1 MDNNT
6 LVSRIQT
13 LLKGTSKDG
22 RISRRLI
29 LKTAES
35 KAKFLIAQ
43 KLNDRSLY
51 REQNLYQTISCIELI
66 EQDLIKCLIV
76 EFKSCR
82 SLKRSKLKLPELIHS
97 KYGNSLKE
105 VISVDGQYSFEPIT
119 PSQYRLNKKRTI
131 KTKTDYFYVQDGY
144 LYLPD
149 SDVEM
154 VDLVILTTDL
164 YELEQCSS
172 CSENKCKSAWEF
184 EFICPD
190 KLLEVVIQETIKE
203 LSLNKQIREDVNPN
217 LNENG

>member
-1 MDNNT
+1 MTNKDLT
-6 LVSRIQT
+6 SRIQT

-22 RISRRLI
+22 RISNRLI

-35 KAKFLIAQ
+35 KAKFLISQ

-51 REQNLYQTISCIELI
+51 REQNLYQIISCIELI
-66 EQDLIKCLIV
+66 EQDIIRCPII

-97 KYGNSLKE
+97 KYGSSLKE
-105 VISVDGQYSFEPIT
+105 VLALDGQFSFEPIT
-119 PSQYRLNKKRTI
+119 PAQYRLNKSRTL
-131 KTKTDYFYVQDGY
+131 KVKKDYFYVQDGY

-154 VDLVILTTDL
+154 VSIVVLTTDL

-172 CSENKCKSAWEF
+172 CSKEKCKSAWDF

-217 LNENG
+217 LNETT

>member
-1 MDNNT
+1 MNNT
-6 LVSRIQT
+6 NLVSRIQS

-66 EQDLIKCLIV
+66 DQDIIRCPII

-105 VISVDGQYSFEPIT
+105 VTSIDGQYSFEPIT
-119 PSQYRLNKKRTI
+119 PAQYRLNKKRTL

-149 SDVEM
+149 SEVEM
-154 VDLVILTTDL
+154 VDIIVLTIDL

-172 CSENKCKSAWEF
+172 CSENKCKSAWDF

-217 LNENG
+217 LNEAT

>member
-1 MDNNT
+1 MTTKD

-66 EQDLIKCLIV
+66 EQDIIKCPIV

-82 SLKRSKLKLPELIHS
+82 NLKRSKLKLPELIHS
-97 KYGNSLKE
+97 KHGNSLKE

-119 PSQYRLNKKRTI
+119 PTQYRLNKKRTI

>member
-1 MDNNT
+1 MNNSN
-6 LVSRIQT
+6 LVSRIQS

-35 KAKFLIAQ
+35 KAKFLISQ

-66 EQDLIKCLIV
+66 DQDIIRCPII

-82 SLKRSKLKLPELIHS
+82 SLRRSKLKLPELIHS

-105 VISVDGQYSFEPIT
+105 VTSIDGQYSFEPIT
-119 PSQYRLNKKRTI
+119 PAQYRLNKKRTL

-149 SDVEM
+149 SEVEM
-154 VDLVILTTDL
+154 VDIIVLTTDL

-172 CSENKCKSAWEF
+172 CSENKCKSAWDF

-217 LNENG
+217 LNEAT

>member
-1 MDNNT
+1 MDNNN
-6 LVSRIQT
+6 LVSRIQS

-35 KAKFLIAQ
+35 KTKFLIAQ

-66 EQDLIKCLIV
+66 DQDIIRCPII

-82 SLKRSKLKLPELIHS
+82 GLKRSKLKLPELVHS
-97 KYGNSLKE
+97 KYGTSLKE
-105 VISVDGQYSFEPIT
+105 VTSIDGQYSFEPIT
-119 PSQYRLNKKRTI
+119 PTQYRLNKKRTL

-149 SDVEM
+149 SEVEM
-154 VDLVILTTDL
+154 VDIIVLTTDL
-164 YELEQCSS
+164 YDLEQCSS
-172 CSENKCKSAWEF
+172 CSENKCKSAWDF

-217 LNENG
+217 LNEAT

>member
-1 MDNNT
+1 MTTKD

-35 KAKFLIAQ
+35 KAKFLISQ

-51 REQNLYQTISCIELI
+51 REQNLYQTISCVELI
-66 EQDLIKCLIV
+66 EQDLIKCPII

-82 SLKRSKLKLPELIHS
+82 NLKRSKLKLPELIHS

-105 VISVDGQYSFEPIT
+105 VISIDGQYSFEPIT
-119 PSQYRLNKKRTI
+119 PTQYRLNKNRTLQL
-131 KTKTDYFYVQDGY
+131 KKDYFYVQDNY

-149 SDVEM
+149 SDIEM
-154 VDLVILTTDL
+154 VELVILTTDL

-172 CSENKCKSAWEF
+172 CSKNKCKSAWDF

-203 LSLNKQIREDVNPN
+203 LSLNRQIREDVNPN

>member
-1 MDNNT
+1 MINKD
-6 LVSRIQT
+6 LVSRIQS

-22 RISRRLI
+22 RIPRRLI

-35 KAKFLIAQ
+35 KAKFLISQ

-66 EQDLIKCLIV
+66 DIDLIKCPII
-76 EFKSCR
+76 EFRLCR
-82 SLKRSKLKLPELIHS
+82 AIKRSKLKLPELIHS

-105 VISVDGQYSFEPIT
+105 LLSLDGRFSFSPTT
-119 PSQYRLNKKRTI
+119 PSQFRLNKNRTL
-131 KTKTDYFYVQDGY
+131 KTKTNYFYVQDGY

-149 SDVEM
+149 SEVDM
-154 VDLVILTTDL
+154 VDIVVLTTDL

-172 CSENKCKSAWEF
+172 CSENKCKSAWDF

-203 LSLNKQIREDVNPN
+203 ISLNKQVREDVNPN

>member
-1 MDNNT
+1 MDNNN

-131 KTKTDYFYVQDGY
+131 KTKTDYFYVHDGY

-203 LSLNKQIREDVNPN
+203 LSLNKQIREDINPN

>member
-1 MDNNT
+1 MDNNN
-6 LVSRIQT
+6 LVSRIQS

-66 EQDLIKCLIV
+66 DQDIIRCPII

-105 VISVDGQYSFEPIT
+105 VISIDGQYSFEPIT
-119 PSQYRLNKKRTI
+119 PAQYRLNKRRTL

-149 SDVEM
+149 SEVEI
-154 VDLVILTTDL
+154 VDIIILTTDL

-172 CSENKCKSAWEF
+172 CSENKCKSAWDF

-203 LSLNKQIREDVNPN
+203 LSLSKQIREDVNPN
-217 LNENG
+217 LNEAT

>member
-1 MDNNT
+1 MTNRDLT
-6 LVSRIQT
+6 SRIAGVFKT
-13 LLKGTSKDG
+13 LSKDS
-22 RISRRLI
+22 RIPKRLI

-66 EQDLIKCLIV
+66 DQDIIRCPII

-105 VISVDGQYSFEPIT
+105 VTSIDGQYSFEPIT
-119 PSQYRLNKKRTI
+119 PAQYRLNKKRTL

-149 SDVEM
+149 SEVEM
-154 VDLVILTTDL
+154 VDIVVLTTDL
-164 YELEQCSS
+164 YKLEQCSS
-172 CSENKCKSAWEF
+172 CSENKCKSVWDF

-217 LNENG
+217 LNEAT

>member
-1 MDNNT
+1 MNNSN
-6 LVSRIQT
+6 LVSRIQS

-35 KAKFLIAQ
+35 KAKFLISQ

-66 EQDLIKCLIV
+66 DQDIIRCPII

-82 SLKRSKLKLPELIHS
+82 SLRRSKLKLPELIHS
-97 KYGNSLKE
+97 KYGSSLKE
-105 VISVDGQYSFEPIT
+105 VTSIDGQYSFEPIT
-119 PSQYRLNKKRTI
+119 PAQYRLNKKRTL

-149 SDVEM
+149 SEVEM
-154 VDLVILTTDL
+154 VDIIVLTTDL

-172 CSENKCKSAWEF
+172 CSENKCKSAWDF

-217 LNENG
+217 LNEAT